1 MLFSDPAMASKEPLI
16 LGSRQLSST
25 NLMIEL

>member
-1 MLFSDPAMASKEPLI
+1 MLFSDPAMVSNEPVI
-16 LGSRQLSST
+16 VGSFQLSST